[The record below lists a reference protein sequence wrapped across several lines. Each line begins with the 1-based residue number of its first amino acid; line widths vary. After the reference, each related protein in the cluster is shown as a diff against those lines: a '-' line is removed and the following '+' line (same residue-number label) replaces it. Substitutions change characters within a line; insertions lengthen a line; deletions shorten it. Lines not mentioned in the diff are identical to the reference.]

1 MKQIYINN
9 DEQTFTVDEGDV
21 VNTCH
26 AVEIEGPCKMQYKDG
41 KILVETKAKV
51 YKLVNIPK
59 ENLDFKKIGDIIDI
73 SNDE

>member
-1 MKQIYINN
+1 MCIR
-9 DEQTFTVDEGDV
+9 DR
-21 VNTCH
+21 
-26 AVEIEGPCKMQYKDG
+26 IEGPCKMQYKDG

-51 YKLVNIPK
+51 YKLVHIPK

>member
-1 MKQIYINN
+1 
-9 DEQTFTVDEGDV
+9 
-21 VNTCH
+21 
-26 AVEIEGPCKMQYKDG
+26 MQYKDG